1 MSREIVSLAEEDG
14 IAVVTVR
21 NPPVNVISSAVR
33 AGLRDALAA
42 VEGMQGIRALV
53 LTAEGS
59 TFCSGAD
66 ITEFSGPP
74 REAEYRDLFRR
85 LEQFRLP
92 IVAALHGT
100 VLGGGLEMA
109 LACHYRIAASATRLG
124 LPELTLG
131 IIPGAG
137 GTQRMPR
144 LIGVEK
150 TLELLF
156 SGRPVDAARALA
168 LGFVDRVREG
178 APAEAGVEYAREL
191 LAAGNG
197 PRRTCDRVVD
207 PASATPQI
215 LARLRE
221 QAKAQFP
228 HRVAPSSAIEAVTAS
243 LSQPF
248 EDGLLLEER
257 IANRSKETVEAKA
270 LIHVFF
276 AEREARKIPGV
287 PPGSGHAIGS
297 AGIVGAGT
305 MGGGIAVSFANAG
318 VPVTLLDVSEEA
330 VARGRQAIAATYA
343 SMVKRG
349 RISEREREQR
359 LALIR
364 GATDYG
370 ALRDADVIV
379 EAVFEKME
387 LKQQVFTALD
397 RVVKPGAILAT
408 NTSTLDINRIAAA
421 TGRPADV
428 IGLHFFAPAN
438 VMPLL
443 EVVRA
448 DATSLKTIGAAMDL
462 AKLLRKTP
470 VLARVCYG
478 FIGNRMMEGYAR
490 EAQRMVLE
498 GATPRQVDC
507 ALEGF
512 GMAMGILAVFDMA
525 GIDVG
530 VNVHRSNADKYP
542 PDPTYYQADI
552 ALHSAGRLGQKNGQ
566 GYYRYLPGDRTRHDD
581 PEALRILRE
590 QASRL
595 GVLQKRHTDEE
606 IVERCLYPLLN
617 EGLRILEEGVAL
629 RAGDIDVVWTSGYGF
644 PRYRGGP
651 MFYADTIGLAAVHE
665 GMLKYR
671 AQFGPMHWEPA
682 PLLRRLVAEG
692 RTLADWSRERLIQH
706 DPQHPRG
713 TP

>member
-1 MSREIVSLAEEDG
+1 MSREVVSVSQQGG
-14 IAVVTVR
+14 IAVVTICS
-21 NPPVNVISSAVR
+21 PPVNVIGAAVR
-33 AGLRDALAA
+33 QGLGDALTRVQAMTDVRA
-42 VEGMQGIRALV
+42 VVI
-53 LTAEGS
+53 TAEGS

-66 ITEFSGPP
+66 IAEFAGPP
-74 REAEYRDLFRR
+74 KEAEYRDLFRR
-85 LEQFRLP
+85 LEQFPLP

-100 VLGGGLEMA
+100 VLGGGLELA
-109 LACHYRIAASATRLG
+109 LACHYRIAAPGTRLG

-150 TLELLF
+150 TLEMLF
-156 SGRPVDAARALA
+156 SGRPVDAAQALE
-168 LGFVDRVREG
+168 LGFVDRLSEGELTEG
-178 APAEAGVEYAREL
+178 AVSYARSL
-191 LAAGNG
+191 VAQGKG
-197 PRRTCDRVVD
+197 PRRTCEAKVD
-207 PASATPQI
+207 PASAT
-215 LARLRE
+215 LRSLERLRDE
-221 QAKAQFP
+221 AKRRFP
-228 HRVAPSSAIEAVTAS
+228 HRVAPFSAIEAVTAS
-243 LSQPF
+243 VMLPF
-248 EDGLLLEER
+248 EEGLLLEER
-257 IANRSKETVEAKA
+257 IANRSKATVEAKA

-276 AEREARKIPGV
+276 AERETRKIPGV
-287 PPGSGHAIGS
+287 ESRSNRAFRH

-305 MGGGIAVSFANAG
+305 MGGGIAISLANAG
-318 VPVTLLDVSEEA
+318 VPVILVDATEEA
-330 VARGRQAIAATYA
+330 LARGLQAIADTYA

-349 RISEREREQR
+349 RITEQDRKQR
-359 LALIR
+359 LGLIS
-364 GATDYG
+364 GSTGYE

-387 LKQQVFTALD
+387 LKRQVFARLD
-397 RVVKPGAILAT
+397 QVAKPGAILAT
-408 NTSTLDINRIAAA
+408 NTSTLDIDEIASA
-421 TGRPADV
+421 TTRPSDV
-428 IGLHFFAPAN
+428 IGLHFFAPAH

-448 DATSLKTIGAAMDL
+448 DETSIETIGAAMDL

-470 VLARVCYG
+470 VLAKVCYG

-498 GATPRQVDC
+498 GASPRQVDS
-507 ALEGF
+507 ALESF

-530 VNVHRSNADKYP
+530 VNVHKSNADKYP

-552 ALHSAGRLGQKNGQ
+552 AIHAAGRLGQKSGK

-581 PEALRILRE
+581 PEALAILRE
-590 QASRL
+590 HAARL
-595 GVLQKRHTDEE
+595 GVPQKQHTEEE

-617 EGLRILEEGVAL
+617 EGLRILAEGVAL

-651 MFYADTIGLAAVHE
+651 MFYADTMGLKTLYE
-665 GMLKYR
+665 GMLEYR

-682 PLLRRLVAEG
+682 PILGQLVAQG
-692 RTLADWSRERLIQH
+692 RTLADWSRERSEQL
-706 DPQHPRG
+706 R
-713 TP
+713 